1 MRMSPADARRRRD
14 QLVTDGYTVVAEVF
28 GDPLLRDLRIWTNT
42 IFERQTVDPRF
53 RYQGSD
59 FHAYSPGRWAQ
70 RESRTDEDRSIPDPI
85 VDRFLGDPALRA
97 VGDALQLEGLKALD
111 SLIILSKPPHG
122 PPLYW
127 HQDFM
132 NWNSPAAAT
141 PWPTRISLSTYLTDT
156 SVENGC
162 LRVIPGTH
170 RRRIDLHD
178 HLPDAHGAKIQAID
192 DLSHPAFTDHP
203 DAVDVELR
211 AGDLVVADARL
222 LHGARPNTSD
232 AQRTLVL
239 AWHDVFPFPDPP
251 SWWTGPIPEAVRTP
265 DTTAVYE
272 SSRTPGAYLR

>member
-97 VGDALQLEGLKALD
+97 VGDALQLEG
-111 SLIILSKPPHG
+111 PRG
-122 PPLYW
+122 PLYW